1 MHCIPESLQ
10 LLHIVMTLHVCL
22 QLPLASNT
30 ESRCKQ
36 AKLIPTL
43 LITSIAKTNASIP
56 SPSSCVQ
63 VVKWL
68 DTFEQTVNVAGELT
82 THRRKRTQ
90 WLLQQALEAR
100 ALASLRHSCVVRD
113 AAAHAT
119 ARLAT
124 DDAGVLNAADEIMQ
138 LYWREQCEAVHTPAC
153 A

>member
-1 MHCIPESLQ
+1 MHT
-10 LLHIVMTLHVCL
+10 H
-22 QLPLASNT
+22 
-30 ESRCKQ
+30 
-36 AKLIPTL
+36 AKLIPTI

-56 SPSSCVQ
+56 SQSSRVQ

-68 DTFEQTVNVAGELT
+68 DTFEQTVDAAGELT
-82 THRRKRTQ
+82 MHRRKRTQ

-138 LYWREQCEAVHTPAC
+138 LYWREQCEGVHMPAC